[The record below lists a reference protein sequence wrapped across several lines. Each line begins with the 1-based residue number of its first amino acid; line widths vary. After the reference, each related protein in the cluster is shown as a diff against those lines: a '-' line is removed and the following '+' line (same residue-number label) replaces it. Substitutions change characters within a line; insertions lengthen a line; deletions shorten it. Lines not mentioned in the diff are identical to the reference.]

1 MKSPLLLFVC
11 CLLTHLLW
19 TGCSQDEDMPEDSSS
34 SISDP
39 IPQHGLSFLHDLR
52 LLPLSPRHTITRQV
66 SSHSRDG
73 GNTDFGNYGARSGRE
88 TYLYKEDGMNV
99 VLDEHGPGCINR
111 IWVTTPFIETIGPV
125 QIFLDR
131 MDEPVVEL
139 SAKDLFS
146 GEVSPFLFPLAGSRE
161 ASSGGYYCYVPMPFR
176 ERCKIRIGGALLY
189 YNIDYYRF
197 MDAKDIVTFTGE
209 EGISTTLDRLNRAG
223 RDPYG
228 TSEEFSAREGRFVL
242 GPGSSEIFFQEQ
254 GSAWILS
261 LELWPDSLAESG
273 LSSVWLLALWDGA
286 REPQVAAP
294 LLDFFGSGLGP
305 EPVKAYP
312 LGIDLLEN
320 LLYCYF
326 PMPFDT
332 QGQVWLENRG
342 SETTGFRYEV
352 HWSQRPSWAGPGK
365 TGTFHAKWNEEN
377 PTSLNNDYRI
387 LETEG
392 WGRYLGCTLT
402 MFGQKTGFESQSYLE
417 GDERVYADDSLS
429 PSLYGTGAEDYF
441 NGGWYFIF
449 GKFSLPFH
457 GNPGRKED
465 ADGLVSTGCYRFHV
479 TDPIPFYRS
488 LLFGIEHGGF
498 NEHNARYNSVA
509 YYYARPS
516 PALALTDSLDVGDES
531 SESLH
536 QYEAEGVGW
545 AGESTFYYEGDRDGT
560 VGRVLPIF
568 GPPLS
573 FPAWLS
579 PQSIRDDG
587 RSIESGSR
595 FVVRLDP
602 ENHGVRI
609 RRRMDAGK
617 KDQKA
622 DVFVDELR
630 MPAPWLT
637 LGWNTSKRWKD
648 TEYEI
653 PARYT
658 SGKDAITVRI
668 EVIDGDESPW
678 SEYYYWIYCYQ
689 DR

>member
-1 MKSPLLLFVC
+1 
-11 CLLTHLLW
+11 
-19 TGCSQDEDMPEDSSS
+19 
-34 SISDP
+34 
-39 IPQHGLSFLHDLR
+39 
-52 LLPLSPRHTITRQV
+52 
-66 SSHSRDG
+66 
-73 GNTDFGNYGARSGRE
+73 
-88 TYLYKEDGMNV
+88 MNV
-99 VLDEHGPGCINR
+99 LLDEHGPGCINR
-111 IWVTTPFIETIGPV
+111 IWITTPFIETIGPV

-139 SAKDLFS
+139 SAKDFFS

-161 ASSGGYYCYVPMPFR
+161 VSSGGYYCYVPMPFR
-176 ERCKIRIGGALLY
+176 ERCKVRIGGALLY

-197 MDAKDIVTFTGE
+197 TEAEGITTFTGE
-209 EGISTTLDRLNRAG
+209 EEISTTLDLLNHAG
-223 RDPYG
+223 QDPYG
-228 TSEEFSAREGRFVL
+228 TSEEFSAGEGRFVL
-242 GPGSSEIFFQEQ
+242 GPGARETLFQEQ
-254 GSAWILS
+254 ESAWILS
-261 LELWPDSLAESG
+261 LKLWPDSLAESD
-273 LSSVWLLALWDGA
+273 LSSLWLFALWDGA

-294 LLDFFGSGLGP
+294 LPDFFGSGLGP

-312 LGIDLLEN
+312 VGIRSSEN

-332 QGQVWLENRG
+332 QGQVWVENRG

-352 HWSQRPSWAGPGK
+352 RWSERPPWAGPGK
-365 TGTFHAKWNEEN
+365 TGAFHAKWNEEN
-377 PTSLNNDYRI
+377 PTGLNNDYRI

-417 GDERVYADDSLS
+417 GDERVYVDDSLS

-449 GKFSLPFH
+449 GSFGLPFH

-465 ADGLVSTGCYRFHV
+465 AAGLVSTGCYRFHV
-479 TDPIPFYRS
+479 TDPIPFYRN

-498 NEHNARYNSVA
+498 NEHNARYTSVA

-516 PALALTDSLDVGDES
+516 PALALTDSLDVGDAS

-536 QYEAEGVGW
+536 QYEAEGVSW
-545 AGESTFYYEGDRDGT
+545 VGESTFYYEGDRDGT
-560 VGRVLPIF
+560 VGRLLPIF
-568 GPPLS
+568 GPPITLP
-573 FPAWLS
+573 PAIS
-579 PQSIRDDG
+579 PESVRDDG
-587 RSIESGSR
+587 RSFESRSR

-602 ENHGVRI
+602 ENQGVRL

-622 DVFVDELR
+622 YVYVDGLR
-630 MPAPWLT
+630 MSTPWFT

-658 SGKDAITVRI
+658 SGKDEITVSI
-668 EVIDGDESPW
+668 EVIEGDRNPW
-678 SEYYYWIYCYQ
+678 TEYYYWIYCYQ